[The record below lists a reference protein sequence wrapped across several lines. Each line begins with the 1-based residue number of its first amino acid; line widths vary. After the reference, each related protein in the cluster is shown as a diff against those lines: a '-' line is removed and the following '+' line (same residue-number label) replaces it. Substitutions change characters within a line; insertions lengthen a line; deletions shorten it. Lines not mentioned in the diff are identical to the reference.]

1 MINSILVGLKYQ
13 PAASLAL
20 SPRFSSLPLC
30 LNISLTPPLFAH
42 SSLSLSA
49 SMSMQIGSMLPV
61 HNTNLFQTG
70 RASFQCQTS
79 PLNPLTRTVLP
90 TSSSSSSF
98 LKQKTSSTELT
109 KLHIANLDKLL
120 QKPITPNQLDPQP
133 LPNDSSNGSVEN
145 KGKGV
150 LEGLNLAR
158 LWPEMKAAEEMSPR
172 HLNRLQRLLSKTGE
186 YSPRNHLGSK
196 WREYHGS
203 NDWKGLLDP
212 LDENLRREVVKY
224 GEYIQAAYHS
234 FHSNPAMSAE
244 EPPMPRHVALPDRT
258 YKVTKSLY
266 ATSSIGLPK
275 WVDDV
280 APDLGWMTQ
289 RSSWIGYVAVCDDK
303 REIQRM
309 GRRDIIISLRGTAT
323 CLEWAENMRAQL
335 VQIPGDNNDDND
347 NNNNNNNNNI
357 GQNHR
362 QAKAECGF
370 LSLYKTRG
378 AHVPSLAES
387 VVEEV
392 RRLMDLYKG
401 ETLSITVTGHSLGAA
416 LALLV
421 ADEISTCAPDV
432 PQVAVFSFGGP
443 RVGNKA
449 FANRINAKNVKVL
462 RIVNSQD
469 VITRVPGMFVSEE
482 LGQKLRN
489 SKVAGVFDMLDKNMP
504 LAYSHVGAELRV
516 DTRMSPFLKPNADV
530 ACCHDLEAYLH
541 LVDGFCASNCPFRA
555 NAKRSLVR
563 LLQDQKSNVKK
574 LYTNKAASF
583 KKRNTNKAALRV
595 NTDREALPMSMS
607 TCLPSPS

>member
-1 MINSILVGLKYQ
+1 
-13 PAASLAL
+13 
-20 SPRFSSLPLC
+20 
-30 LNISLTPPLFAH
+30 
-42 SSLSLSA
+42 
-49 SMSMQIGSMLPV
+49 
-61 HNTNLFQTG
+61 
-70 RASFQCQTS
+70 
-79 PLNPLTRTVLP
+79 
-90 TSSSSSSF
+90 
-98 LKQKTSSTELT
+98 
-109 KLHIANLDKLL
+109 
-120 QKPITPNQLDPQP
+120 
-133 LPNDSSNGSVEN
+133 
-145 KGKGV
+145 
-150 LEGLNLAR
+150 
-158 LWPEMKAAEEMSPR
+158 MKAAEEMSPR

-224 GEYIQAAYHS
+224 GEYVQAAYHS

-335 VQIPGDNNDDND
+335 VQIPGDNNDDNG

-357 GQNHR
+357 DQNHG

-563 LLQDQKSNVKK
+563 LLQDQGSNVKK

>member
-1 MINSILVGLKYQ
+1 
-13 PAASLAL
+13 
-20 SPRFSSLPLC
+20 
-30 LNISLTPPLFAH
+30 
-42 SSLSLSA
+42 
-49 SMSMQIGSMLPV
+49 MSMQIGSTLPA
-61 HNTNLFQTG
+61 HSTNLFQAR

-90 TSSSSSSF
+90 TSSSSSV
-98 LKQKTSSTELT
+98 KRNTSSTELT

-133 LPNDSSNGSVEN
+133 FPNDSSNGSVEN

-172 HLNRLQRLLSKTGE
+172 HLNRLQRLLSKTAE

-224 GEYIQAAYHS
+224 GEYIQAAYHA

-244 EPPMPRHVALPDRT
+244 EPPLPRHVALPDRT

-266 ATSSIGLPK
+266 ATSSVGLPK

-289 RSSWIGYVAVCDDK
+289 RSSWIG
-303 REIQRM
+303 
-309 GRRDIIISLRGTAT
+309 
-323 CLEWAENMRAQL
+323 
-335 VQIPGDNNDDND
+335 
-347 NNNNNNNNNI
+347 
-357 GQNHR
+357 
-362 QAKAECGF
+362 
-370 LSLYKTRG
+370 
-378 AHVPSLAES
+378 LAES

-482 LGQKLRN
+482 LGQKLKN

-541 LVDGFCASNCPFRA
+541 LVDGFLASNCPFRA

-563 LLQDQKSNVKK
+563 LLQDQRSNVKK
-574 LYTNKAASF
+574 LYTNKAA
-583 KKRNTNKAALRV
+583 LRL